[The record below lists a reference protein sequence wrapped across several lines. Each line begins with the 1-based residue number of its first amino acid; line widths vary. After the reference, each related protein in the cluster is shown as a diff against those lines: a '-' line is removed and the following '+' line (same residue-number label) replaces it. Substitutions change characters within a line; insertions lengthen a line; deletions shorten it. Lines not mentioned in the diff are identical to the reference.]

1 MRPFSG
7 SRQEVNMSNTSIR
20 DAIGNAVAYLKAHPD
35 EARYTDSPAT
45 AILEDGLAVTVHGPQ
60 GLSIRTDMPK
70 SIGGAEGSPSPGW
83 LLRAAQAS
91 CLATLIAM
99 RAAEQGQVPGRI
111 EVVVDSESDDRGIL
125 GIDDSVPAGPLSS
138 RARVRE
144 LLGQSD
150 EQLLQRVAD
159 EAEGKREQRFAQ
171 LTVEQKAA
179 VFLQAF
185 DKHVPVLLEEIQ
197 KKATRPIPMHEPG
210 RRDPF
215 HGDHN
220 DEERRDLRIGQHV
233 LTVIACEGDIE

>member
-1 MRPFSG
+1 
-7 SRQEVNMSNTSIR
+7 MSNTSIR

-138 RARVRE
+138 RARVRI
-144 LLGQSD
+144 GGGGG
-150 EQLLQRVAD
+150 AGGG
-159 EAEGKREQRFAQ
+159 A
-171 LTVEQKAA
+171 
-179 VFLQAF
+179 
-185 DKHVPVLLEEIQ
+185 
-197 KKATRPIPMHEPG
+197 PG
-210 RRDPF
+210 RAPGAAPRIPPPNV
-215 HGDHN
+215 GPRPAACA
-220 DEERRDLRIGQHV
+220 RRCRQ
-233 LTVIACEGDIE
+233 